1 MATRI
6 KFQQNLDDLKEKLL
20 VMAGMA
26 EQAIQRSIEAYRTR
40 DLSICEQ
47 VFRAEPSIN
56 RLEREIDQM
65 ALDLLA
71 MEQPMAIDLRFIL
84 SVIRINAD
92 LERVGDQ
99 AVNIAVRVREMGAFA
114 NIDLPVD
121 IPKLASLAAAMVRK
135 ALQAFIEAD
144 ADLATSV
151 LALDDQVDEMNDAA
165 FYALST
171 LIKEQPELTPQSLN
185 ALIIARNLERV
196 GDHATNIAEE
206 CDFLGPWRGCA
217 AQCRRSITYRTGDS
231 ATWFCILEWMAAPQ
245 PHPEHSKT
253 NSNPSLL
260 LIALVVIV
268 LAIVGFL
275 VLKPRPSASGEDQK
289 PASAPVVSH

>member
-1 MATRI
+1 MTALRI
-6 KFQQNLDDLKEKLL
+6 NFHQRLDDLKERLL

-26 EQAIQRSIEAYRTR
+26 EQAIQRSIEAYTTR
-40 DLSICEQ
+40 DLNLCEL
-47 VFRAEPSIN
+47 VFRSEPSIN

-71 MEQPMAIDLRFIL
+71 MEQPMAVDLRFIL

-121 IPKLASLAAAMVRK
+121 IPRLASLASAMVRK

-144 ADLATSV
+144 AELARSV

-165 FYALST
+165 FYSLSS

-196 GDHATNIAEE
+196 GDHATNIAE
-206 CDFLGPWRGCA
+206 DVIFWVRGFDV
-217 AQCRRSITYRTGDS
+217 R
-231 ATWFCILEWMAAPQ
+231 
-245 PHPEHSKT
+245 H
-253 NSNPSLL
+253 NS
-260 LIALVVIV
+260 
-268 LAIVGFL
+268 
-275 VLKPRPSASGEDQK
+275 RPA
-289 PASAPVVSH
+289 

>member
-1 MATRI
+1 MIRI
-6 KFQQNLDDLKEKLL
+6 KFQQSLDGLKERLL

-40 DLSICEQ
+40 DLSICEL
-47 VFRAEPSIN
+47 VFRSEPAIN

-99 AVNIAVRVREMGAFA
+99 ALNIAERVREMGAFA

-121 IPKLASLAAAMVRK
+121 IPRLASLSAAMVRK

-144 ADLATSV
+144 AELAHSV
-151 LALDDQVDEMNDAA
+151 LLMDDQVDEMNDAA
-165 FYALST
+165 FYALSS

-196 GDHATNIAEE
+196 GDHATNIAE
-206 CDFLGPWRGCA
+206 DVIFWVRGA
-217 AQCRRSITYRTGDS
+217 DVRHNKSAGEQEVGSAGMHDVTG
-231 ATWFCILEWMAAPQ
+231 
-245 PHPEHSKT
+245 
-253 NSNPSLL
+253 
-260 LIALVVIV
+260 
-268 LAIVGFL
+268 
-275 VLKPRPSASGEDQK
+275 R
-289 PASAPVVSH
+289 

>member
-1 MATRI
+1 MARI
-6 KFQQNLDDLKEKLL
+6 RFQQNLDDLKERLL

-26 EQAIQRSIEAYRTR
+26 EQAIQRSIEAYRSR
-40 DLSICEQ
+40 DLSICEL
-47 VFRAEPSIN
+47 VFRSEPAIN

-114 NIDLPVD
+114 DIDLPVD
-121 IPKLASLAAAMVRK
+121 IPKLASLASAMVRK

-144 ADLATSV
+144 AELANSV
-151 LALDDQVDEMNDAA
+151 LKLDDKVDEMNDAA
-165 FYALST
+165 FYALSS
-171 LIKEQPELTPQSLN
+171 LIKERPELTPQALN

-196 GDHATNIAEE
+196 GDHATNIAE
-206 CDFLGPWRGCA
+206 DVIFWVRGA
-217 AQCRRSITYRTGDS
+217 DVR
-231 ATWFCILEWMAAPQ
+231 
-245 PHPEHSKT
+245 HN
-253 NSNPSLL
+253 NSLS
-260 LIALVVIV
+260 V
-268 LAIVGFL
+268 
-275 VLKPRPSASGEDQK
+275 
-289 PASAPVVSH
+289 

>member
-1 MATRI
+1 VAGRI
-6 KFQQNLDDLKEKLL
+6 KFQQSLDDLKERLL

-26 EQAIQRSIEAYRTR
+26 EQAIVRAIEAYRTR
-40 DLSICEQ
+40 DLAICEQ
-47 VFRAEPSIN
+47 VFRSEPGIN

-121 IPKLASLAAAMVRK
+121 IPKLASLASAMVRK
-135 ALQAFIEAD
+135 ALESFIEAD
-144 ADLATSV
+144 ADSAEAV
-151 LALDDQVDEMNDAA
+151 LKMDRQVDEMNDAA

-171 LIKEQPELTPQSLN
+171 LIKEKPELTPQSLN

-196 GDHATNIAEE
+196 GDHATNIAE
-206 CDFLGPWRGCA
+206 DVIFWVRGA
-217 AQCRRSITYRTGDS
+217 DVRHNIKG
-231 ATWFCILEWMAAPQ
+231 
-245 PHPEHSKT
+245 
-253 NSNPSLL
+253 
-260 LIALVVIV
+260 
-268 LAIVGFL
+268 
-275 VLKPRPSASGEDQK
+275 
-289 PASAPVVSH
+289 